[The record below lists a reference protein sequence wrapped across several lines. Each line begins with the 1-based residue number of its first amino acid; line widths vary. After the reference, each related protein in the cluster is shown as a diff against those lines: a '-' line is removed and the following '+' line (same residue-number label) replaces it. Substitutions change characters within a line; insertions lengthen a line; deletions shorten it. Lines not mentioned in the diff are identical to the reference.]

1 MQCVSGSSDGTV
13 RLWSLGQQRCVETF
27 RMHEQGVWCLAVD
40 DSFRYLFTAGK
51 DKRIFLTDM
60 SEGAY
65 IHTYS
70 VVMYCR
76 IQYTVHVHVHV
87 QYSISL

>member
-1 MQCVSGSSDGTV
+1 MSGSSDGTV

-40 DSFRYLFTAGK
+40 DSFRYLFSAGK

-60 SEGAY
+60 SEGTY
-65 IHTYS
+65 IQCGG
-70 VVMYCR
+70 V
-76 IQYTVHVHVHV
+76 
-87 QYSISL
+87 L